1 MKRLR
6 EPCLIRIRDV
16 IVPGNHGFGTEGAL
30 GTRDSAARAP
40 AELVLLSEPCTS
52 LVRTSHDCELVGSP
66 VASAVRL
73 KRELWERGTRSQQSH
88 ACRLSCRSDDAARL
102 VTSPL
107 RHEFARDVCGT
118 RTAPA
123 PICVVVLQS

>member
-1 MKRLR
+1 M
-6 EPCLIRIRDV
+6 RIRDV

-30 GTRDSAARAP
+30 GTRDSAVRAP

-52 LVRTSHDCELVGSP
+52 LLRTSHDCELVGSP

-73 KRELWERGTRSQQSH
+73 KRELWERGTRSQQSN
-88 ACRLSCRSDDAARL
+88 ACRSSCRSDDAVRL
-102 VTSPL
+102 ATSPL
-107 RHEFARDVCGT
+107 RHELARDVCGT